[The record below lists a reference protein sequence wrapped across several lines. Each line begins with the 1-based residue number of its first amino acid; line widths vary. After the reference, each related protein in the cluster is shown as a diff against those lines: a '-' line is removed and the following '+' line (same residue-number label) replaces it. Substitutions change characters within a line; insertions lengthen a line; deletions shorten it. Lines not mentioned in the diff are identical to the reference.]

1 MLVVLSTLME
11 NIKNYILLGPPGSG
25 KSTQADFFKERLELS
40 HIDMGGELRS
50 IATEESPL
58 GKEVYQTIYVKKELA
73 SDEVVK
79 QALGRALA
87 KADPKKGIV
96 IDGAPRRESQIAE
109 VIDILAEY
117 GRDIDGVIFID
128 LPKEVSIDR
137 ISRRFNCEQCGEKFI
152 SGMHPED
159 HAEPCFKCGGKL
171 VQRKDDTPAGVENRW
186 RIFHE
191 DTEPVIRHFEKEGKL
206 LRVDGKLPAGE
217 IFQRIEERIV

>member
-1 MLVVLSTLME
+1 M
-11 NIKNYILLGPPGSG
+11 KNYILLGPPGSG
-25 KSTQADFFKERLELS
+25 KSTQADFFKSQLAVT
-40 HIDMGGELRS
+40 HIDVGGELRA
-50 IATEESPL
+50 IASEDSPL

-73 SDEVVK
+73 SDEIVK

-96 IDGAPRRESQIAE
+96 LDGAPRRESQIGE
-109 VIDILAEY
+109 VRDILAEY
-117 GRDIDGVIFID
+117 GRSIDGVIFID

-152 SGMHPED
+152 RGMHPED

-206 LRVDGKLPAGE
+206 LHVDGTKPAGE
-217 IFQRIEERIV
+217 IFQQIERGMA

>member
-1 MLVVLSTLME
+1 ME

-25 KSTQADFFKERLELS
+25 KSTQADFFKERLGLS

-50 IATEESPL
+50 IASEESPL
-58 GKEVYQTIYVKKELA
+58 GKEMYQTIYVKKELA

-87 KADPKKGIV
+87 KADPKRGIV
-96 IDGAPRRESQIAE
+96 IDGAPRRESQIRE

-117 GRDIDGVIFID
+117 GRDIDGVVFID

-152 SGMHPED
+152 RGVHPED
-159 HAEPCFKCGGKL
+159 HAESCFKCGGTL
-171 VQRKDDTPAGVENRW
+171 VQRKDDTPVGVENRW

-191 DTEPVIRHFEKEGKL
+191 DTEPVIRYFEKEGKL
-206 LRVDGKLPAGE
+206 LRVDGRLPAGE
-217 IFQRIEERIV
+217 IFKRIEARVI

>member
-1 MLVVLSTLME
+1 MDT
-11 NIKNYILLGPPGSG
+11 KNYILLGPPGSG
-25 KSTQADFFKERLELS
+25 KSTQADFFKARLHLT
-40 HIDMGGELRS
+40 HIDMGGELRA
-50 IATEESPL
+50 IATEESL
-58 GKEVYQTIYVKKELA
+58 FGKEVYRTIYVKRELA
-73 SDEVVK
+73 TDEVVR
-79 QALGRALA
+79 QALGWALA
-87 KADPKKGIV
+87 KADPKKGV
-96 IDGAPRRESQIAE
+96 VLDGAPRRESQIKE

-137 ISRRFNCEQCGEKFI
+137 ISRRFSCEQCGEKFV

-191 DTEPVIRHFEKEGKL
+191 DTEPVIRHFESEGKL
-206 LRVDGKLPAGE
+206 LHVDGTLPAE
-217 IFQRIEERIV
+217 DIFQQIEQSIV

>member
-1 MLVVLSTLME
+1 ME

-25 KSTQADFFKERLELS
+25 KSTQADFFKERLHS
-40 HIDMGGELRS
+40 THIDVGGELRA
-50 IATEESPL
+50 IAKEDSPF
-58 GKEVYQTIYVKKELA
+58 GKEVYRTIYVKKELA

-87 KADPKKGIV
+87 KADPKNGIV
-96 IDGAPRRESQIAE
+96 LDGAPRRESQIGE

-117 GRDIDGVIFID
+117 GRSIDWVIFID

-137 ISRRFNCEQCGEKFI
+137 ISRRFNCEQCGEKFVLGI
-152 SGMHPED
+152 HPED
-159 HAEPCFKCGGKL
+159 HSEPCFKCGGKL

-206 LRVDGKLPAGE
+206 LRVDGKLPAGD
-217 IFQRIEERIV
+217 IFQQIEARVV

>member
-1 MLVVLSTLME
+1 MDT
-11 NIKNYILLGPPGSG
+11 KNYILLGPPGSG
-25 KSTQADFFKERLELS
+25 KSTQADFFKEKLQLS
-40 HIDMGGELRS
+40 HIDVGGELRL
-50 IATEESPL
+50 IASEESPL

-87 KADPKKGIV
+87 KADPTKGIV
-96 IDGAPRRESQIAE
+96 LDGAPRRESQIQE

-117 GRDIDGVIFID
+117 GRGIDGVIFID

-152 SGMHPED
+152 RGMHPED
-159 HAEPCFKCGGKL
+159 YAEPCYKCGGKL

-191 DTEPVIRHFEKEGKL
+191 DTEPVIRHFDGEGKL
-206 LRVDGKLPAGE
+206 IRVDGTQPAEE
-217 IFQRIEERIV
+217 IFQQIEAHVEEVRK